1 MFMNMNDMS
10 FFGGSGNNIKIKT
23 INGESIVGEGNIDI
37 STGGTSNSWEML
49 DEVTLEEDAIP
60 HLDLGAN
67 FPDFSKIRITATIP
81 TMGESKNLTFFFTN
95 TDTSVQAGYGM
106 AYQVGTYS
114 GTGGKT
120 HLIEFEPVIEPNKE
134 YLIVRSGVLGS
145 TLTNTISYSA
155 YDHSR
160 ILTARY
166 FFSKQVFPADSH
178 IKLEGI
184 KI

>member
-1 MFMNMNDMS
+1 MNMS
-10 FFGGSGNNIKIKT
+10 ETPLFGGGGGDIKIKT

-37 STGGTSNSWEML
+37 STGGTSNNWAVL
-49 DEVTLEEDAIP
+49 GEVTLEEDAVP

-81 TMGESKNLTFFFTN
+81 TMEESKNLTFFFTN
-95 TDTSVQAGYGM
+95 IDTSVQVGYGM

-134 YLIVRSGVLGS
+134 YLIVRSGTLGS
-145 TLTNTISYSA
+145 TLTNTINYSA

-166 FFSKQVFPADSH
+166 FFSKQVFPAGSH